1 MNQKKKTIVLWGV
14 IIVLAAAVVAL
25 SVILVTKSRKN
36 NDPDGQKN
44 AGTEAVIEE
53 SGQDAEQKAED
64 GADQKKEKGASDTQK
79 STDDK
84 KTLYAEVTVGSTW
97 ENNGMTAAT
106 ETVTI
111 YNKTDKA
118 ATDWSVDLE
127 FSGKVTIDQLWNGK
141 YTADESVVHV
151 TAESYN
157 EEIPAGGSIDFGYN
171 LSASDVKPVR
181 CTLMIAGKEVTTV
194 TGDDQQKNDENAEVK
209 TNTGEKAAQTDGQSV
224 DSDKKDQSGSNKV
237 TDTKNG
243 KKEDNPYKAHGKL
256 AVSGTDLVD
265 ASGSKFQL
273 KGVST
278 HGLTWFADFVSKDTY
293 QYFKDSFGINLVRF
307 AMYTDTGDSYG
318 YCSGGNKSEI
328 EELLGKGVDAATDL
342 GLYVIIDWHILNDND
357 PNMHI
362 DDAKD
367 FFDRISK
374 KYASYGNV
382 IYEIA
387 NEPNGGTTWD
397 SVKSYAETIIPI
409 IRKNAPDAIIIVGT
423 PTWSQ
428 EIDKAAASPLD
439 DSNVMY
445 TLHFYAGTH
454 KDDLRNRL
462 ETYVQNGLPV
472 FVSEF
477 GMCDASGNGAND
489 FDSTTKWLDLL
500 NKYQISFCCWN
511 LANKD
516 ESSSVFKASSTALSD
531 WTDDDFNE
539 SGRWIRDYFR
549 GMPQK

>member
-44 AGTEAVIEE
+44 AGTEAVIEG

-342 GLYVIIDWHILNDND
+342 GLYAIIDWHILNDND

-428 EIDKAAASPLD
+428 DVDVAAADPITDQTNL
-439 DSNVMY
+439 MY
-445 TLHFYAGTH
+445 AVHFYAATH
-454 KDDLRNRL
+454 KDDLRNK
-462 ETYVQNGLPV
+462 VQSALDSGLPI

-477 GMCDASGNGAND
+477 GLCDASGNGSIDYDQSDAWFDLIND
-489 FDSTTKWLDLL
+489 KNLSYAAWNISNKAETSSLFDSSCTKT
-500 NKYQISFCCWN
+500 SGF
-511 LANKD
+511 
-516 ESSSVFKASSTALSD
+516 
-531 WTDDDFNE
+531 TDDDLSD
-539 SGRWIRDYFR
+539 SGRYIKEKIESFY
-549 GMPQK
+549 

>member
-1 MNQKKKTIVLWGV
+1 MNQKKKMIVLWGV

-25 SVILVTKSRKN
+25 SVTLVAKNRNN
-36 NDPDGQKN
+36 NDSDGQKN
-44 AGTEAVIEE
+44 TGTDAMIEASE
-53 SGQDAEQKAED
+53 QDADQEAEA
-64 GADQKKEKGASDTQK
+64 GADQKEEKAASDTVQPA
-79 STDDK
+79 DDK

-141 YTADESVVHV
+141 YTADGSVVHV

-171 LSASDVKPVR
+171 LSASDVKPVH
-181 CTLMIAGKEVTTV
+181 CTLLIAGKEVADSF
-194 TGDDQQKNDENAEVK
+194 GAADQADANTEN
-209 TNTGEKAAQTDGQSV
+209 NRTDGQSH
-224 DSDKKDQSGSNKV
+224 DGNKKDQSGSNKV
-237 TDTKNG
+237 TDTKTG
-243 KKEDNPYKAHGKL
+243 KKEDDPYKTHGKL

-265 ASGSKFQL
+265 AFGSKFQL

-278 HGLTWFADFVSKDTY
+278 HGLTWFADFVNKDTY

-328 EELLGKGVDAATDL
+328 EELLGKGVDAATEL
-342 GLYVIIDWHILNDND
+342 GLYAIIDWHILSDND

-362 DDAKD
+362 EDAKD

-397 SVKSYAETIIPI
+397 SIKDYAETIIPI

-428 EIDKAAASPLD
+428 DVDAAAADPIKDQTNL
-439 DSNVMY
+439 MY
-445 TLHFYAGTH
+445 AVHFYAATH
-454 KDDLRNRL
+454 KDDLRNK
-462 ETYVQNGLPV
+462 VQSALDAGLPII
-472 FVSEF
+472 VSEF
-477 GMCDASGNGAND
+477 GLCDASGNGSIDYDQSDAWFDLIND
-489 FDSTTKWLDLL
+489 KNLSYAAWNISNKAETSSLFDSSCTKT
-500 NKYQISFCCWN
+500 SGF
-511 LANKD
+511 
-516 ESSSVFKASSTALSD
+516 
-531 WTDDDFNE
+531 TDDDLSD
-539 SGRWIRDYFR
+539 SGRYIKEKIESSY
-549 GMPQK
+549 

>member
-44 AGTEAVIEE
+44 AGTEAVIEG

-106 ETVTI
+106 ETVTV

-428 EIDKAAASPLD
+428 DVDVAAADPITDQTNL
-439 DSNVMY
+439 MY
-445 TLHFYAGTH
+445 AVHFYAATH
-454 KDDLRNRL
+454 KDDLRNK
-462 ETYVQNGLPV
+462 VQSALDSGLPI

-477 GMCDASGNGAND
+477 GLCDASGNGSIDYDQSDAWFDLIND
-489 FDSTTKWLDLL
+489 KNLSYAAWNISNKAETSSLFDSSCTKT
-500 NKYQISFCCWN
+500 SGF
-511 LANKD
+511 
-516 ESSSVFKASSTALSD
+516 
-531 WTDDDFNE
+531 TDDDLSD
-539 SGRWIRDYFR
+539 SGRYIKKKIESFY
-549 GMPQK
+549 

>member
-14 IIVLAAAVVAL
+14 IIVLAAAVVAM

-44 AGTEAVIEE
+44 AGTEAVIEG

-342 GLYVIIDWHILNDND
+342 GLYAIIDWHILNDND

-428 EIDKAAASPLD
+428 DVDVAAADPITDQTNL
-439 DSNVMY
+439 MY
-445 TLHFYAGTH
+445 AVHFYAATH
-454 KDDLRNRL
+454 KDDLRNK
-462 ETYVQNGLPV
+462 VQSALDSGLPI

-477 GMCDASGNGAND
+477 GLCDASGNGSIDYDQSDAWFDLIND
-489 FDSTTKWLDLL
+489 KNLSYAAWNISNKAETSSLFDSSCTKT
-500 NKYQISFCCWN
+500 SGF
-511 LANKD
+511 
-516 ESSSVFKASSTALSD
+516 
-531 WTDDDFNE
+531 TDDDLSD
-539 SGRWIRDYFR
+539 SGRYIKEKIESFY
-549 GMPQK
+549 

>member
-44 AGTEAVIEE
+44 AGTEAVIEG

-342 GLYVIIDWHILNDND
+342 GLYAIIDWHILNDND

-374 KYASYGNV
+374 EYASYGNV

-428 EIDKAAASPLD
+428 DVDVAAADPITDQTNL
-439 DSNVMY
+439 MY
-445 TLHFYAGTH
+445 AVHFYAATH
-454 KDDLRNRL
+454 KDDLRNK
-462 ETYVQNGLPV
+462 VQSALDSGLPV

-477 GMCDASGNGAND
+477 GLCDASGNGSIDYDQSDAWFDLIND
-489 FDSTTKWLDLL
+489 KNLSYAAWNISNKAETSSLFDSSCTKT
-500 NKYQISFCCWN
+500 SGF
-511 LANKD
+511 
-516 ESSSVFKASSTALSD
+516 
-531 WTDDDFNE
+531 TDDDLSD
-539 SGRWIRDYFR
+539 SGRYIKEKIESFY
-549 GMPQK
+549 

>member
-44 AGTEAVIEE
+44 AGTEAVIEG

-141 YTADESVVHV
+141 YTADESVVLV

-428 EIDKAAASPLD
+428 DVDVAAADPITDQTNL
-439 DSNVMY
+439 MY
-445 TLHFYAGTH
+445 AVHFYAATH
-454 KDDLRNRL
+454 KDDLRNK
-462 ETYVQNGLPV
+462 VQSALDSGLPI

-477 GMCDASGNGAND
+477 GLCDASGNGSIDYDQSDAWFDLIND
-489 FDSTTKWLDLL
+489 KNLSYAAWNISNKAETSSLFDSSCTKT
-500 NKYQISFCCWN
+500 SGF
-511 LANKD
+511 
-516 ESSSVFKASSTALSD
+516 
-531 WTDDDFNE
+531 TDDDLSD
-539 SGRWIRDYFR
+539 SGRYIKEKIESFY
-549 GMPQK
+549 

>member
-14 IIVLAAAVVAL
+14 IIVLAAAVVAM

-44 AGTEAVIEE
+44 AGTEAVIEG

-194 TGDDQQKNDENAEVK
+194 AGDDQQKNDGNAEVK
-209 TNTGEKAAQTDGQSV
+209 TNTGEKADQTDGQSV
-224 DSDKKDQSGSNKV
+224 NSDKKDQSGSDKV
-237 TDTKNG
+237 TDSKIG
-243 KKEDNPYKAHGKL
+243 KKEDDPYKAHGKL

-293 QYFKDSFGINLVRF
+293 QYFKDSVGINLVRF

-342 GLYVIIDWHILNDND
+342 GLYAIIDWHILNDND

-428 EIDKAAASPLD
+428 DVDVAAADPITDQTNL
-439 DSNVMY
+439 MY
-445 TLHFYAGTH
+445 AVHFYAATH
-454 KDDLRNRL
+454 KDDLRNK
-462 ETYVQNGLPV
+462 VQSALDSGLPI

-477 GMCDASGNGAND
+477 GLCDASGNGSIDYDQSDAWFDLIND
-489 FDSTTKWLDLL
+489 KNLSYAAWNISNKAETSSLFDSSCTKT
-500 NKYQISFCCWN
+500 SGF
-511 LANKD
+511 
-516 ESSSVFKASSTALSD
+516 
-531 WTDDDFNE
+531 TDDDLSD
-539 SGRWIRDYFR
+539 SGRYIKEKIESFY
-549 GMPQK
+549 

>member
-44 AGTEAVIEE
+44 AGTEAVIEG

-79 STDDK
+79 STYDK

-428 EIDKAAASPLD
+428 DVDVAAADPITDQTNL
-439 DSNVMY
+439 MY
-445 TLHFYAGTH
+445 AVHFYAATH
-454 KDDLRNRL
+454 KDDLRNK
-462 ETYVQNGLPV
+462 VQSALDSGLPI

-477 GMCDASGNGAND
+477 GLCDASGNGSIDYDQSDAWFDLIND
-489 FDSTTKWLDLL
+489 KNLSYAAWNISNKAETSSLFDSSCTKT
-500 NKYQISFCCWN
+500 SGF
-511 LANKD
+511 
-516 ESSSVFKASSTALSD
+516 
-531 WTDDDFNE
+531 TDDDLSD
-539 SGRWIRDYFR
+539 SGRYIKEKIESFY
-549 GMPQK
+549 

>member
-44 AGTEAVIEE
+44 AGTEAVIEG

-64 GADQKKEKGASDTQK
+64 SADQKKEKGASDTQK

-141 YTADESVVHV
+141 YTADGSVVHV

-194 TGDDQQKNDENAEVK
+194 
-209 TNTGEKAAQTDGQSV
+209 TGEKAAQTDGQSV

-278 HGLTWFADFVSKDTY
+278 HGLTWFADFVSKEH
-293 QYFKDSFGINLVRF
+293 L
-307 AMYTDTGDSYG
+307 
-318 YCSGGNKSEI
+318 
-328 EELLGKGVDAATDL
+328 
-342 GLYVIIDWHILNDND
+342 
-357 PNMHI
+357 
-362 DDAKD
+362 
-367 FFDRISK
+367 
-374 KYASYGNV
+374 
-382 IYEIA
+382 
-387 NEPNGGTTWD
+387 
-397 SVKSYAETIIPI
+397 
-409 IRKNAPDAIIIVGT
+409 
-423 PTWSQ
+423 
-428 EIDKAAASPLD
+428 
-439 DSNVMY
+439 
-445 TLHFYAGTH
+445 
-454 KDDLRNRL
+454 
-462 ETYVQNGLPV
+462 
-472 FVSEF
+472 
-477 GMCDASGNGAND
+477 
-489 FDSTTKWLDLL
+489 
-500 NKYQISFCCWN
+500 
-511 LANKD
+511 
-516 ESSSVFKASSTALSD
+516 SVFQRFL
-531 WTDDDFNE
+531 WYQ
-539 SGRWIRDYFR
+539 SGTFCYVYRYRRFLWILFR
-549 GMPQK
+549 RK

>member
-44 AGTEAVIEE
+44 AGTEAVIEG

-64 GADQKKEKGASDTQK
+64 GADQKKKKGASDTQK

-141 YTADESVVHV
+141 YTADGSVVHV

-194 TGDDQQKNDENAEVK
+194 TG
-209 TNTGEKAAQTDGQSV
+209 EKAAQTDGQSV

-243 KKEDNPYKAHGKL
+243 KKEDDPYKAHGKL

-342 GLYVIIDWHILNDND
+342 GLYAIIDWHILNDND

-462 ETYVQNGLPV
+462 ETCVQNGLPV

-489 FDSTTKWLDLL
+489 FVSTTKWLDLL

>member
-14 IIVLAAAVVAL
+14 IIVLAAAVVAM

-44 AGTEAVIEE
+44 AGTEAVIEG

-194 TGDDQQKNDENAEVK
+194 AGDDQQKNDGNAEVK
-209 TNTGEKAAQTDGQSV
+209 TNTGEKADQTDGQSV
-224 DSDKKDQSGSNKV
+224 NSDKKDQSGSDKV
-237 TDTKNG
+237 TDSKIG
-243 KKEDNPYKAHGKL
+243 KKEDDPYKAHGKL

-342 GLYVIIDWHILNDND
+342 GLYAIIDWHILNDND

-428 EIDKAAASPLD
+428 DVDVAAADPITDQTNL
-439 DSNVMY
+439 MY
-445 TLHFYAGTH
+445 AVHFYAATH
-454 KDDLRNRL
+454 KDDLRNK
-462 ETYVQNGLPV
+462 VQSALDSGLPI

-477 GMCDASGNGAND
+477 GLCDASGNGSIDYDQSDAWFDLIND
-489 FDSTTKWLDLL
+489 KNLSYAAWNISNKAETSSLFDSSCTKT
-500 NKYQISFCCWN
+500 SGF
-511 LANKD
+511 
-516 ESSSVFKASSTALSD
+516 
-531 WTDDDFNE
+531 TDDDLSD
-539 SGRWIRDYFR
+539 SGRYIKEKIESFY
-549 GMPQK
+549 

>member
-1 MNQKKKTIVLWGV
+1 MNQKKKMIVLWGV

-25 SVILVTKSRKN
+25 SVTLVAKNRNN
-36 NDPDGQKN
+36 NDSDGQKN
-44 AGTEAVIEE
+44 TGTEAMIEASE
-53 SGQDAEQKAED
+53 QDADQEAEA
-64 GADQKKEKGASDTQK
+64 GADQKEEKTASDTGQPA
-79 STDDK
+79 DDK
-84 KTLYAEVTVGSTW
+84 KTLYAEVTFGSTW

-118 ATDWSVDLE
+118 VTDWSVDLE
-127 FSGKVTIDQLWNGK
+127 FSGKVSIDQLWNGK
-141 YTADESVVHV
+141 YTADGSVVHV

-171 LSASDVKPVR
+171 LSASDVKPVH
-181 CTLMIAGKEVTTV
+181 CTLLIAGKEVADSF
-194 TGDDQQKNDENAEVK
+194 GAADQADANTEN
-209 TNTGEKAAQTDGQSV
+209 NRTDGQSR
-224 DSDKKDQSGSNKV
+224 DGNKKDQSGSNKV
-237 TDTKNG
+237 TDTKTG
-243 KKEDNPYKAHGKL
+243 KKEDDPYKTHGKL

-265 ASGSKFQL
+265 AFGSKFQL

-278 HGLTWFADFVSKDTY
+278 HGLTWFADFVNKDTY

-328 EELLGKGVDAATDL
+328 EELLGKGVDAATEL
-342 GLYVIIDWHILNDND
+342 GLYAIIDWHILSDND

-362 DDAKD
+362 EDAKD

-397 SVKSYAETIIPI
+397 SIKDYAETIIPI

-428 EIDKAAASPLD
+428 DVDAAAADPINDQTNL
-439 DSNVMY
+439 MY
-445 TLHFYAGTH
+445 AVHFYAATH
-454 KDDLRNRL
+454 KDDLRNK
-462 ETYVQNGLPV
+462 VQSVLDAGLPII
-472 FVSEF
+472 VSEF
-477 GMCDASGNGAND
+477 GLCDASGNGSIDYDQSDAWFDLIND
-489 FDSTTKWLDLL
+489 KNLSYAAWNISNKAETSSLFDSSCTKT
-500 NKYQISFCCWN
+500 SGF
-511 LANKD
+511 
-516 ESSSVFKASSTALSD
+516 
-531 WTDDDFNE
+531 TDDDLSD
-539 SGRWIRDYFR
+539 SGRYIKEKIESSY
-549 GMPQK
+549 

>member
-44 AGTEAVIEE
+44 AGTEAVIEG

-127 FSGKVTIDQLWNGK
+127 FSGKVTIDQFWNGK
-141 YTADESVVHV
+141 YTADGSVVHV

-194 TGDDQQKNDENAEVK
+194 I
-209 TNTGEKAAQTDGQSV
+209 GEKAAQTDGQSV

-318 YCSGGNKSEI
+318 YCSDGNKSEI

-342 GLYVIIDWHILNDND
+342 GLYAIIDWHILNDND

-428 EIDKAAASPLD
+428 DVDVAAADPITDQTNL
-439 DSNVMY
+439 MY
-445 TLHFYAGTH
+445 AVHFYAATH
-454 KDDLRNRL
+454 KDDLRNK
-462 ETYVQNGLPV
+462 VQSALDSGLPI

-477 GMCDASGNGAND
+477 GLCDASGNGSIDYDQSNAWFDLIND
-489 FDSTTKWLDLL
+489 KNLSYAAWNISNKAETSSLFDSSCTKT
-500 NKYQISFCCWN
+500 SGF
-511 LANKD
+511 
-516 ESSSVFKASSTALSD
+516 
-531 WTDDDFNE
+531 TDDDLSD
-539 SGRWIRDYFR
+539 SGRYIKEKIESFY
-549 GMPQK
+549 

>member
-1 MNQKKKTIVLWGV
+1 MNQKKKMIVLWGV

-25 SVILVTKSRKN
+25 SVTLVAKNRNN
-36 NDPDGQKN
+36 NDSDGQKN
-44 AGTEAVIEE
+44 TGTEAMIEASE
-53 SGQDAEQKAED
+53 QDADQEAEA
-64 GADQKKEKGASDTQK
+64 GADQKEEKTASDTGQPA
-79 STDDK
+79 DDK
-84 KTLYAEVTVGSTW
+84 KTLYAEVTFGSTW

-118 ATDWSVDLE
+118 VTDWSVDLE
-127 FSGKVTIDQLWNGK
+127 FSGKVSIDQLWNGK
-141 YTADESVVHV
+141 YTADGSVVHV

-171 LSASDVKPVR
+171 LSASDVKPVH
-181 CTLMIAGKEVTTV
+181 CTLLIAGKEVADSF
-194 TGDDQQKNDENAEVK
+194 GAADQADANTEN
-209 TNTGEKAAQTDGQSV
+209 NRTDGQSR
-224 DSDKKDQSGSNKV
+224 DGNKKDQSGSNNV
-237 TDTKNG
+237 TDTKTG
-243 KKEDNPYKAHGKL
+243 KKEDDPYKTHGKL

-265 ASGSKFQL
+265 AFGSKFQL

-278 HGLTWFADFVSKDTY
+278 HGLTWFADFVNKDTY

-328 EELLGKGVDAATDL
+328 EELLEKGVDAATEL
-342 GLYVIIDWHILNDND
+342 GLYAIIDWHILSDND

-362 DDAKD
+362 EDAKD

-397 SVKSYAETIIPI
+397 SIKDYAETIIPI

-428 EIDKAAASPLD
+428 DVDAAAADPINDQTNL
-439 DSNVMY
+439 MY
-445 TLHFYAGTH
+445 AVHFYAATH
-454 KDDLRNRL
+454 KDDLRNK
-462 ETYVQNGLPV
+462 VQSALDAGLPII
-472 FVSEF
+472 VSEF
-477 GMCDASGNGAND
+477 GLCDASGNGSIDYDQSDAWFDLIND
-489 FDSTTKWLDLL
+489 KNLSYAAWNISNKAETSSLFDSSCTKT
-500 NKYQISFCCWN
+500 SGF
-511 LANKD
+511 
-516 ESSSVFKASSTALSD
+516 
-531 WTDDDFNE
+531 TDDDLSD
-539 SGRWIRDYFR
+539 SGRYIKEKIESSY
-549 GMPQK
+549 

>member
-44 AGTEAVIEE
+44 AGTEAVIEG

-428 EIDKAAASPLD
+428 DVDVAAADPITDQTNL
-439 DSNVMY
+439 MY
-445 TLHFYAGTH
+445 AVHFYAATH
-454 KDDLRNRL
+454 KDDLRNK
-462 ETYVQNGLPV
+462 VQSTLDSGLPI

-477 GMCDASGNGAND
+477 GLCDASGNGSIDYDQSDAWFDLIND
-489 FDSTTKWLDLL
+489 KNLSYAAWNISNKAETSSLFDSSCTKT
-500 NKYQISFCCWN
+500 SGF
-511 LANKD
+511 
-516 ESSSVFKASSTALSD
+516 
-531 WTDDDFNE
+531 TDDDLSD
-539 SGRWIRDYFR
+539 SGRYIKEKIESFY
-549 GMPQK
+549 

>member
-44 AGTEAVIEE
+44 AGTEAVIEG

-328 EELLGKGVDAATDL
+328 KELLGKGVDAATDL

-428 EIDKAAASPLD
+428 DVDVAAADPITDQTNL
-439 DSNVMY
+439 MY
-445 TLHFYAGTH
+445 AVHFYAATH
-454 KDDLRNRL
+454 KDDLRNK
-462 ETYVQNGLPV
+462 VQSALDSGLPI

-477 GMCDASGNGAND
+477 GLCDASGNGSIDYDQSDAWFDLIND
-489 FDSTTKWLDLL
+489 KNLSYAAWNISNKAETSSLFDSSCTKT
-500 NKYQISFCCWN
+500 SGF
-511 LANKD
+511 
-516 ESSSVFKASSTALSD
+516 
-531 WTDDDFNE
+531 TDDDLSD
-539 SGRWIRDYFR
+539 SGRYIKEKIESFY
-549 GMPQK
+549 